1 MRYLKDLEK
10 EDKMAKV
17 CIPLATGFEDIE
29 AITLIDVIR
38 RGGIEV
44 VTAGVGREIIESAHN
59 VRVIADTTIDKV
71 SADEF
76 DLVVLP
82 GGLPGATNL
91 AKSEEVKNLLRAM
104 DEKGKYV
111 GAICAAPIALKEAG
125 VLKDTY
131 TAYPG
136 WESNIRKEGY
146 ISDQKVVED
155 KNVLTS
161 KGPAT
166 AICFGLEI
174 VKKFAGIETYNQLK
188 AGLLADFC

>member
-1 MRYLKDLEK
+1 MV
-10 EDKMAKV
+10 KV
-17 CIPLATGFEDIE
+17 CVPLAEGFEDIE
-29 AITLIDVIR
+29 AVTLIDVMR

-44 VTAGVGREIIESAHN
+44 IVAGVGGSVITSAHN
-59 VRVIADTTIDKV
+59 LRIETDTTIDKV
-71 SADEF
+71 SADEL
-76 DLVVLP
+76 DLIVLP

-91 AKSEEVKNLLRAM
+91 AKSEEVKSILQEM
-104 DEKGKYV
+104 DSKGKYV

-125 VLKDTY
+125 VLKDEY

-136 WESNIRKEGY
+136 WENNIRKEGY
-146 ISDQKVVED
+146 VNDKKVVED

-174 VKKFAGIETYNQLK
+174 VKKFIGVETYNQLK
-188 AGLLADFC
+188 AGLLVDFC

>member
-1 MRYLKDLEK
+1 
-10 EDKMAKV
+10 MAKV
-17 CIPLATGFEDIE
+17 CIPLANGFEDIE
-29 AITLIDVIR
+29 AITLIDVLR
-38 RGGIEV
+38 RGGLDV
-44 VTAGVGREIIESAHN
+44 VTAGVGGEIIESAHN
-59 VRVIADTTIDKV
+59 VKIFADTTIDKV

-91 AKSEEVKNLLRAM
+91 AASKEVKALLKAM

-125 VLKDTY
+125 VLKEKY

-136 WESNIRKEGY
+136 WEENIRLEGY
-146 ISDQKVVED
+146 VSDKKVVED

-174 VKKFAGIETYNQLK
+174 VKKFVGIETYNQLK

>member
-1 MRYLKDLEK
+1 
-10 EDKMAKV
+10 MARV
-17 CIPLATGFEDIE
+17 CIPLAEGFEDIE

-44 VTAGVGREIIESAHN
+44 VTAGVGADIITSAHN
-59 VRVIADTTIDKV
+59 VKVIADTTIDKV
-71 SADEF
+71 SADDF

-91 AKSEEVKNLLRAM
+91 AKSQEVKKLLQDM
-104 DEKGKYV
+104 DKKGKYV

-125 VLKDTY
+125 VLKDKY

-136 WESNIRKEGY
+136 WQDNIKEEGY
-146 ISDQKVVED
+146 VSDAKVVED
-155 KNVLTS
+155 QNVLTS

-166 AICFGLEI
+166 AMCFGLEI
-174 VKKFAGIETYNQLK
+174 VRKFASQEMYEQLK

>member
-1 MRYLKDLEK
+1 MV
-10 EDKMAKV
+10 KV
-17 CIPLATGFEDIE
+17 CVPLAEGFEDIE
-29 AITLIDVIR
+29 AVTLIDVMR

-44 VTAGVGREIIESAHN
+44 VVAGVDGEIIESAHN
-59 VRVIADTTIDKV
+59 LKITTDTTIDKV
-71 SADEF
+71 SADEL

-91 AKSEEVKNLLRAM
+91 AKSEEVKSLLQEM
-104 DEKGKYV
+104 DSKGKFV
-111 GAICAAPIALKEAG
+111 GAICAGPIALKEAG
-125 VLKDTY
+125 VLKDKY

-136 WESNIRKEGY
+136 WQSNIREEGY
-146 ISDQKVVED
+146 VSDAKVVED

-174 VKKFAGIETYNQLK
+174 VKKFVGVEKYNQLK
-188 AGLLADFC
+188 AGLLVDFC

>member
-1 MRYLKDLEK
+1 
-10 EDKMAKV
+10 MAKV
-17 CIPLATGFEDIE
+17 CIPLANGFEDIE
-29 AITLIDVIR
+29 AITLIDVLR
-38 RGGIEV
+38 RGGLDV
-44 VTAGVGREIIESAHN
+44 VTAGVGGDVVVSAHN
-59 VRVIADTTIDKV
+59 VKVIADTIIEEIE
-71 SADEF
+71 ADEF

-91 AKSEEVKNLLRAM
+91 AASEEVKALLKAM

-125 VLKDTY
+125 VLKDKY

-136 WESNIRKEGY
+136 WEENIRKEGY
-146 ISDQKVVED
+146 VSDAKVVED

-174 VKKFAGIETYNQLK
+174 VKKFAGEETYNQLK

>member
-1 MRYLKDLEK
+1 
-10 EDKMAKV
+10 MAKV
-17 CIPLATGFEDIE
+17 CVPLAEGFEDIE
-29 AITLIDVIR
+29 AVTLIDVMR

-44 VTAGVGREIIESAHN
+44 IVAGVGGSVITSAHDL
-59 VRVIADTTIDKV
+59 RIETDTTIDKV
-71 SADEF
+71 SADEL

-91 AKSEEVKNLLRAM
+91 AKSKEVKSLLREM

-125 VLKDTY
+125 VLKEKY

-136 WESNIRKEGY
+136 WEENIQKKGY
-146 ISDQKVVED
+146 VSDKKVVED

-166 AICFGLEI
+166 AMCFGLEI
-174 VKKFAGIETYNQLK
+174 VKKFVGVETYNQLK
-188 AGLLADFC
+188 VGLLADFC

>member
-1 MRYLKDLEK
+1 
-10 EDKMAKV
+10 MAKV

-44 VTAGVGREIIESAHN
+44 VTAGVGAEIIESAHN
-59 VRVIADTTIDKV
+59 VKVIADTTIDKV

-91 AKSEEVKNLLRAM
+91 AKSEEVKNLLRVM

-125 VLKDTY
+125 VLKEKY

>member
-1 MRYLKDLEK
+1 
-10 EDKMAKV
+10 MAKV
-17 CIPLATGFEDIE
+17 CVPLANGFEDIE
-29 AITLIDVIR
+29 AVTLIDVLR

-44 VTAGVGREIIESAHN
+44 VVAGVGGDVIESAHN
-59 VRVIADTTIDKV
+59 LKVMTDTTIDKV
-71 SADEF
+71 NADEL

-91 AKSEEVKNLLRAM
+91 AKSEEVKSLLQEM
-104 DEKGKYV
+104 DKKGKYV

-125 VLKDTY
+125 VLKDKY

-136 WESNIRKEGY
+136 WEENIRTEGY
-146 ISDQKVVED
+146 ISDAKVVED

-166 AICFGLEI
+166 AMCFGLEI
-174 VKKFAGIETYNQLK
+174 VKKFVGVEKYTQLK
-188 AGLLADFC
+188 EGLLADFC

>member
-1 MRYLKDLEK
+1 
-10 EDKMAKV
+10 MAKV

-44 VTAGVGREIIESAHN
+44 VTAGVGGEIIESAHN
-59 VRVIADTTIDKV
+59 VKVIADTTIDKV

-166 AICFGLEI
+166 AMCFGLEI
-174 VKKFAGIETYNQLK
+174 VKKFAGEETYNQLK

>member
-1 MRYLKDLEK
+1 MNQYIK
-10 EDKMAKV
+10 ENKMAKV
-17 CIPLATGFEDIE
+17 CIPLANGFEDIE
-29 AITLIDVIR
+29 AITLIDVLR
-38 RGGIEV
+38 RGGLEV
-44 VTAGVGREIIESAHN
+44 ITAGVGGEVITSAHN
-59 VRVIADTTIDKV
+59 VKIHADTTIEKV
-71 SADEF
+71 NADEF

-91 AKSEEVKNLLRAM
+91 ANSNEVKNLLKAM

-125 VLKDTY
+125 VLKDKY

-136 WESNIRKEGY
+136 WEENIRKEGY
-146 ISDQKVVED
+146 VSDAKVVED

-166 AICFGLEI
+166 AMCFGLEI
-174 VKKFAGIETYNQLK
+174 VKKFAGDEIYNQLK
-188 AGLLADFC
+188 SGLLADFC

>member
-1 MRYLKDLEK
+1 
-10 EDKMAKV
+10 MAKV
-17 CIPLATGFEDIE
+17 CIPLAEGFEDIE

-44 VTAGVGREIIESAHN
+44 VTAGVGGDVITSAHN
-59 VRVIADTTIDKV
+59 VKVIADTTIQDV

-91 AKSEEVKNLLRAM
+91 AKSEDVKKLLQDM
-104 DEKGKYV
+104 DSKGKYV

-125 VLKDTY
+125 VLKDRY
-131 TAYPG
+131 TTYPG
-136 WESNIRKEGY
+136 WQDNIQKDGY
-146 ISDQKVVED
+146 VDEKVVED
-155 KNVLTS
+155 KNVMTS

-174 VKKFAGIETYNQLK
+174 VKKLAGVETYEQLRD
-188 AGLLADFC
+188 GLLVDFC

>member
-1 MRYLKDLEK
+1 
-10 EDKMAKV
+10 MAKV
-17 CIPLATGFEDIE
+17 CIPLANGFEDIE
-29 AITLIDVIR
+29 AITLIDVLR

-44 VTAGVGREIIESAHN
+44 VTAGVGSEVITSAHN
-59 VRVIADTTIDKV
+59 VRVFSDTTIDKV

-91 AKSEEVKNLLRAM
+91 AKSEEVKKLLKDM

-125 VLKDTY
+125 VLKDKY

-136 WESNIRKEGY
+136 WEENIRKEGY
-146 ISDQKVVED
+146 IADKKVVED

-166 AICFGLEI
+166 AICFALEI
-174 VKKFAGIETYNQLK
+174 VKKFVGEDTYNQLK
-188 AGLLADFC
+188 SGLLADFC

>member
-1 MRYLKDLEK
+1 
-10 EDKMAKV
+10 MAKV
-17 CIPLATGFEDIE
+17 CIPLADGFEDIE

-44 VTAGVGREIIESAHN
+44 VTAGVDKDIITSTHN
-59 VRVIADTTIDKV
+59 VKIFADTTIDKIE
-71 SADEF
+71 ADDF

-91 AKSEEVKNLLRAM
+91 AKSEKVTNLLKEM
-104 DEKGKYV
+104 DKKGKYV
-111 GAICAAPIALKEAG
+111 GAICAAPIALHEAG
-125 VLKDTY
+125 VLKDKY

-136 WESNIRKEGY
+136 WEENIKTEGY
-146 ISDQKVVED
+146 IKDKNVVED

-166 AICFGLEI
+166 AICFALEI
-174 VKKFAGIETYNQLK
+174 VKKFAGDETYNQLK
-188 AGLLADFC
+188 TGLLADFC

>member
-1 MRYLKDLEK
+1 
-10 EDKMAKV
+10 MAKV

-29 AITLIDVIR
+29 AITLIDVLR
-38 RGGIEV
+38 RGGLDV
-44 VTAGVGREIIESAHN
+44 VTAGVGGDVVVSAHN
-59 VRVIADTTIDKV
+59 VKVIADTIIEEV
-71 SADEF
+71 EADEF

-91 AKSEEVKNLLRAM
+91 AASNEVKALLKAM

-125 VLKDTY
+125 VLKDKY

-136 WESNIRKEGY
+136 WEENIRLEGY
-146 ISDQKVVED
+146 VSDAKVVED

-174 VKKFAGIETYNQLK
+174 VKKFAGEETYNQLK

>member
-1 MRYLKDLEK
+1 
-10 EDKMAKV
+10 MAKV

-44 VTAGVGREIIESAHN
+44 VTAGVGGEIIESAHN
-59 VRVIADTTIDKV
+59 VKVIADTTIDKID
-71 SADEF
+71 ADDF

-104 DEKGKYV
+104 DEKDKYV

-125 VLKDTY
+125 VLKDKY

-174 VKKFAGIETYNQLK
+174 VKKFAGEETYNQLK

>member
-1 MRYLKDLEK
+1 MKIKIK
-10 EDKMAKV
+10 ENKMAKV

-29 AITLIDVIR
+29 AITLIDVLR
-38 RGGIEV
+38 RGGLDV
-44 VTAGVGREIIESAHN
+44 VTAGVGGDVVVSAHN
-59 VRVIADTTIDKV
+59 VKVIADTIIEEV
-71 SADEF
+71 EADEF

-91 AKSEEVKNLLRAM
+91 AASNEVKALLKAM

-125 VLKDTY
+125 VLKDKY

-136 WESNIRKEGY
+136 WEENIRLEGY
-146 ISDQKVVED
+146 VSDAKVVED

-174 VKKFAGIETYNQLK
+174 VKKFAGEETYNQLK

>member
-1 MRYLKDLEK
+1 
-10 EDKMAKV
+10 MAKV
-17 CIPLATGFEDIE
+17 CIPLAEGFEDIE

-44 VTAGVGREIIESAHN
+44 VTAGVGGDVITSAHN
-59 VRVIADTTIDKV
+59 VKVIADTTIQDV

-91 AKSEEVKNLLRAM
+91 AKSEDVKKLLQDM
-104 DEKGKYV
+104 DSKGKYV

-125 VLKDTY
+125 VLKDRY

-136 WESNIRKEGY
+136 WQDNIQKDGY
-146 ISDQKVVED
+146 VDEKVVED
-155 KNVLTS
+155 KNVMTS

-174 VKKFAGIETYNQLK
+174 VKKLAGVETYEQLRD
-188 AGLLADFC
+188 GLLVDFC

>member
-1 MRYLKDLEK
+1 MV
-10 EDKMAKV
+10 KV
-17 CIPLATGFEDIE
+17 CIPLAEGFEDIE

-44 VTAGVGREIIESAHN
+44 VTAGVGAEIITSTHN
-59 VRVIADTTIDKV
+59 VKVIADTTIDKI
-71 SADEF
+71 SADDF

-91 AKSEEVKNLLRAM
+91 ANSEDVKALLRSM

-125 VLKDTY
+125 VLKDKY

-136 WESNIRKEGY
+136 WQENIRLEGY
-146 ISDQKVVED
+146 VSNKKVVED

-174 VKKFAGIETYNQLK
+174 VKKFAGLEVYEKLK
-188 AGLLADFC
+188 AGLLAEFC

>member
-1 MRYLKDLEK
+1 
-10 EDKMAKV
+10 MAKV
-17 CIPLATGFEDIE
+17 CIPLAEGFEDIE

-44 VTAGVGREIIESAHN
+44 VTAGVGGDIITSAHN
-59 VRVIADTTIDKV
+59 VKVCTDTTIEKV
-71 SADEF
+71 SAEEF

-91 AKSEEVKNLLRAM
+91 AKSEEVKKLLQEM
-104 DEKGKYV
+104 DLKGKYV

-125 VLKDTY
+125 VLKDRY

-136 WESNIRKEGY
+136 WEDNIRKEGY
-146 ISDQKVVED
+146 VSDAKVVED

-166 AICFGLEI
+166 AICFALEI
-174 VKKFAGIETYNQLK
+174 VKKFAGEETYRGLK
-188 AGLLADFC
+188 EGLLADFC

>member
-1 MRYLKDLEK
+1 
-10 EDKMAKV
+10 MAKV
-17 CIPLATGFEDIE
+17 CVPLANGFEEIE
-29 AITLIDVIR
+29 AISLIDVLR

-44 VTAGVGREIIESAHN
+44 VVAGVGGDVIFGAHSLRVVPDTKIEL
-59 VRVIADTTIDKV
+59 V

-82 GGLPGATNL
+82 GGLPGAINL
-91 AKSEEVKNLLRAM
+91 AKDEYVQKLLKDM

-111 GAICAAPIALKEAG
+111 GAICAAPYALKEAG
-125 VLKDTY
+125 VLKDKY

-136 WESNIRKEGY
+136 WEGNIKKEGY
-146 ISDQKVVED
+146 VSDAKVVED

-161 KGPAT
+161 KGPGT

-174 VKKFAGIETYNQLK
+174 VKKFKGEEVYNQLK
-188 AGLLADFC
+188 EGLLADFC